1 MFIKENSEEIP
12 NSKEAMSLCM
22 AYLWEN
28 VIEPSNQE
36 GIISPKNYD
45 MIEEI
50 GRTLTII
57 GKKLTL
63 TKDYMRTTPMKF
75 ASKLKNS
82 E

>member
-57 GKKLTL
+57 GKKAHTYERLYENNTNEIC
-63 TKDYMRTTPMKF
+63 F
-75 ASKLKNS
+75 KN
-82 E
+82 